1 MLDEGVIACANIT
14 GSMHLPYLW
23 NGERGEAE
31 GTGVL
36 FKTDAAL
43 FDRGI
48 GRLAELHPYDTAAIL
63 TWRRSAAVVV
73 ELGQ

>member
-43 FDRGI
+43 FDRAI
-48 GRLAELHPYDTAAIL
+48 ARLPELRP
-63 TWRRSAAVVV
+63 
-73 ELGQ
+73 